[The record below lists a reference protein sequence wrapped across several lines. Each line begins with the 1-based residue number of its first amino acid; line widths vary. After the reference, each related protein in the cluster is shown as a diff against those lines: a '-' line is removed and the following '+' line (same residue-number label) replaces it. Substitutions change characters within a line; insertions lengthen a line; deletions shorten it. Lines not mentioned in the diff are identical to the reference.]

1 MKKILLF
8 MIILSSISFGQK
20 IGQFAPEKSPEV
32 FPDNSWGVDIMFG
45 DGGFGLGSF
54 FRKSISTNLTG
65 FVDFSIS
72 ESKDEREVEYVDYFG
87 NTFTL
92 GKENRV
98 FIFPLNFGVQ
108 YRLFTESITDNLRP
122 YISLG
127 VGPSLILTTPYK
139 YEFFKSFSYAESKIA
154 AGGYVGF
161 GANFGL
167 SKSNLLGINFRYYII
182 HLFDEGVEN
191 MTGRYR
197 TDLQHFYLSL
207 NLGIMY

>member
-1 MKKILLF
+1 MKKIL
-8 MIILSSISFGQK
+8 MILMFISSLSFGQK
-20 IGQFAPEKSPEV
+20 IGKLATEKPPEI
-32 FPDNSWGVDIMFG
+32 FPSNSWGVDIMFG

-54 FRKSISTNLTG
+54 FRKSLSRNLTG
-65 FVDFSIS
+65 FIDFAIS

-87 NTFTL
+87 NTYTI

-98 FIFPLNFGVQ
+98 FMIPINMGVQ
-108 YRLFTESITDNLRP
+108 YRLFAESVTDNLRP

-127 VGPSLILTTPYK
+127 TGPSIIITTPYK
-139 YEFFKSFSYAESKIA
+139 HEFFKSFSYAESKIA
-154 AGGYVGF
+154 FGGYIGF

-167 SKSNLLGINFRYYII
+167 SKSNLIGLNFRYYII

-191 MTGRYR
+191 MTGKFRK
-197 TDLQHFYLSL
+197 TLHHFYLSL